1 MPYYYFSPCQIAEI
15 AMRVEE
21 AGAAFYSEMAVLA
34 DNAEHKRTGTA
45 FRILAETEIEHR
57 DLFKA
62 IAEDVKQSNGGQ
74 EYSVDICKQMETAL
88 DRIQSHAFDKT
99 GLHPSSIT
107 LKEAL
112 EIAINTEKESIRVYM
127 EIYNAFVERFH
138 KILARIIDEEKEH
151 MKMLINVQSE
161 FRRANRAY
169 ES

>member
-1 MPYYYFSPCQIAEI
+1 
-15 AMRVEE
+15 MRVEE
-21 AGAAFYSEMAVLA
+21 AGAAFYSELAVLA

-62 IAEDVKQSNGGQ
+62 IAEDVRQSDGGH
-74 EYSVDICKQMETAL
+74 EYSVDICKQMEAAL
-88 DRIQSHAFDKT
+88 NRMKSHAFDKT
-99 GLHPSSIT
+99 ELHLSAIT

-112 EIAINTEKESIRVYM
+112 EIAINTEKESIQVYT
-127 EIYNAFVERFH
+127 EIYKEFVERFH

-161 FRRANRAY
+161 FRRANPA
-169 ES
+169 